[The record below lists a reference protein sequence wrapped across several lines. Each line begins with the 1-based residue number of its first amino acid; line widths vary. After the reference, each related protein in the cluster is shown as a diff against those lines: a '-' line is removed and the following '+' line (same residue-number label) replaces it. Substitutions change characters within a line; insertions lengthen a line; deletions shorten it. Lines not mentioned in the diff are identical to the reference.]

1 MLQDCLDVFKNL
13 YKEKV
18 NKLIVDNHIPADG
31 TYVLISFDKDEGE
44 MIDSFKINYNKKT
57 DKVEGRS
64 NKYFKEVCSFDYN
77 SKLIDMNKSI
87 DRKKIIHSNNYL
99 SFFIKKENLS
109 NGKLTEAIID
119 NYYDILSNPYLKYN
133 KPKAKEIYESVEN
146 TLEEIDQELLE
157 KMRNWIKENI
167 FKLDELDIEIS
178 GKDYL
183 KIFIYLPLEKYECEG
198 KRYLIPN
205 IYNSNDFNEKIEDK
219 LYGIPNDNMNL
230 NSKKPYLENKSR
242 KIKVPYLVDNDEILI
257 QKKFFDYLM
266 NLATLGKVHLYID
279 DKIDAKKNGEVREK
293 DFQGMYMRLK
303 KGTEVEILAYDD
315 ITAYTYYLKNR
326 IYFND
331 VLELKDDL
339 KTDVGYGTC
348 INRTDLQILLN
359 EVLFSKYLKNN
370 YFADTKQ
377 ISKSIKDSVI
387 KENVLI
393 SREALFNWIFK
404 GQEYGIYNIL
414 DKVSLELIKNS
425 LSKGNGTK
433 ASHQFNLRCALE
445 VYFNGGKNM
454 GDIIK
459 DLKSNLKEKL
469 SKEETDTFTSDEEYY
484 FAIGQLTSY
493 LLSQSKSKSKPH
505 SLVNPFINTKNNDV
519 IKKRLKNIYLKYN
532 YNIYGKVVKNIYAMI
547 LSYAP
552 VGRVNQDMILA
563 GYLHNN
569 LIYESKKKENSKNK
583 KEENSNG

>member
-44 MIDSFKINYNKKT
+44 IIDSFKINYNKKT

-64 NKYFKEVCSFDYN
+64 NKYFKEVCNFDYN

-146 TLEEIDQELLE
+146 PLEEIDQELLE

-205 IYNSNDFNEKIEDK
+205 IYNSNDFNEKIKDK

-315 ITAYTYYLKNR
+315 ITAYTYDLKNR

-484 FAIGQLTSY
+484 FAIGQLASY

>member
-18 NKLIVDNHIPADG
+18 NKLIVDNHIPSDG
-31 TYVLISFDKDEGE
+31 TYVLISFYKDEGE
-44 MIDSFKINYNKKT
+44 IIDSFKINYNKKT
-57 DKVEGRS
+57 DKVEGRN
-64 NKYFKEVCSFDYN
+64 NKYFKEVCNFDYN

-133 KPKAKEIYESVEN
+133 KPKAKEIYELVEN

-205 IYNSNDFNEKIEDK
+205 IYNSNDFNEKVEDK

-266 NLATLGKVHLYID
+266 NLATLRKVHLYID

-315 ITAYTYYLKNR
+315 ITAYTYDLKNR

-348 INRTDLQILLN
+348 INRADLQILLN

-425 LSKGNGTK
+425 LLKGNGTK

-484 FAIGQLTSY
+484 FAIGQLASY
-493 LLSQSKSKSKPH
+493 LLSQSKSKSKSH

>member
-44 MIDSFKINYNKKT
+44 IIDSFKINYNKKT

-64 NKYFKEVCSFDYN
+64 NKYFKEVCNFDYN

-146 TLEEIDQELLE
+146 PLEEIDQELLE

-205 IYNSNDFNEKIEDK
+205 IYNSNDFNEKIKDK

-315 ITAYTYYLKNR
+315 ITAYTYDLKNR

-454 GDIIK
+454 DDIIK

-484 FAIGQLTSY
+484 FAIGQLASY